1 MYMFVFYFG
10 PCSSQRELECL
21 YHPLNPSVLSKK
33 SVKVYPKQEPQ
44 ETNMQGI
51 FPKEEGFT
59 LCHISIALSTR
70 LSG

>member
-1 MYMFVFYFG
+1 MQLAERIGMFV
-10 PCSSQRELECL
+10 SSFESFS
-21 YHPLNPSVLSKK
+21 PLKK
-33 SVKVYPKQEPQ
+33 KTIKAYPKQAPQ
-44 ETNMQGI
+44 ETNTQGI